1 MRKIPRSLQGC
12 ACGSREFSP
21 CFCFHSRLDS
31 HSIRRGHLVC
41 RLFAA
46 GMNPLPLRLPQ
57 SPQAGRLAFRQTQA
71 ELNRTAFLFL
81 SLHGA
86 ARRRAEQVN
95 WYAKRGP
102 DQCRVARAAR
112 TSELV
117 VTFTTY
123 ALFAILPPE
132 AALYSCS
139 RSIGHH
145 GNLKE
150 CDIRSYR
157 PHAAISVRLLYR
169 DVVPSLG
176 SDRPL
181 PGEER
186 EEYAS
191 T

>member
-1 MRKIPRSLQGC
+1 MRKMPRSLQGC
-12 ACGSREFSP
+12 ACGSREFSL

-31 HSIRRGHLVC
+31 YSIPRGHLVC
-41 RLFAA
+41 RLFAV
-46 GMNPLPLRLPQ
+46 GMNPVPSPLPQ
-57 SPQAGRLAFRQTQA
+57 LSQAGRFALRQTQE

-81 SLHGA
+81 SLHAA
-86 ARRRAEQVN
+86 ARRRAQQVN

-112 TSELV
+112 ISEPV
-117 VTFTTY
+117 VAFTTY
-123 ALFAILPPE
+123 ALSAILPPE

-139 RSIGHH
+139 HSIGHH

-157 PHAAISVRLLYR
+157 PHAAVSVRLLYR
-169 DVVPSLG
+169 DVVPSFA